1 MENLDLDINNYS
13 YKNLMELYHI
23 HDELLNKVSMK
34 KAYKITIMTHPD
46 KSKLDKRF
54 FLFFSKAYKLLKEVY
69 HVQQKQLKMKTD
81 NTCTRNKNTYSSDS
95 IHDLYNNQDKLYHKQ
110 IKKQLQQET
119 FSKWFNEAFEN
130 VYMQDKEHDD
140 GYETW
145 LKSENGLHD
154 NDITNITEMNDYIEK
169 SKQQTRKLIPVK
181 DIETID
187 SIQQN
192 AYNLV
197 RDKPQYYASGLFN
210 KLQFEDVKKAHTE
223 TVIPVTNDDF
233 RKNNYNNVNELMNE
247 RNNLQFDPSSHE
259 KIFGNI
265 QKQNDLE
272 NTERTYKLIKQM
284 ENTKKIQ
291 DKWWSS
297 MKQITN

>member
-1 MENLDLDINNYS
+1 MEHIDLDINNYS
-13 YKNLMELYHI
+13 YKNLLDLYHI
-23 HDELLNKVSMK
+23 DDEILNDISMK
-34 KAYKITIMTHPD
+34 NAYKITIMTHPD

-69 HVQQKQLKMKTD
+69 NIQKKQFNMKNNISNPITYSD
-81 NTCTRNKNTYSSDS
+81 TYSSDS
-95 IHDLYNNQDKLYHKQ
+95 NLYNHQDTLYEKQ
-110 IKKQLQQET
+110 IKNKLNQDT

-130 VYMQDKEHDD
+130 VYIKDKEHDD

-145 LKSENGLHD
+145 LKSDNELHKHVENI
-154 NDITNITEMNDYIEK
+154 NDMNTYIEK
-169 SKQQTRKLIPVK
+169 SKQKTRELIHIE

-192 AYNLV
+192 GYNLV
-197 RDKPQYYASGLFN
+197 RDKPLHYTSGLFN
-210 KLQFEDVKKAHTE
+210 KLQYEDLKKAHTE

-233 RKNNYNNVNELMNE
+233 RKQQYNNIDELMNE
-247 RNNLQFDPSSHE
+247 RHSLKFDPSKHE
-259 KIFGNI
+259 KIYEDL
-265 QKQNDLE
+265 QKKQDLE

-284 ENTKKIQ
+284 ENTKHIQ

-297 MKQITN
+297 MKHLTL